1 MLWKDDVYVFYA
13 YRYIPFS
20 LGNQHSSDIYDTVC
34 IYKTIDQAL
43 TIQIKFIPTMHEY
56 IMNQYYRKYEHDCN
70 IMPFFPQQNLQ
81 GIIDYLGI
89 IKYSNR
95 DSAA

>member
-1 MLWKDDVYVFYA
+1 
-13 YRYIPFS
+13 
-20 LGNQHSSDIYDTVC
+20 
-34 IYKTIDQAL
+34 
-43 TIQIKFIPTMHEY
+43 MHEY